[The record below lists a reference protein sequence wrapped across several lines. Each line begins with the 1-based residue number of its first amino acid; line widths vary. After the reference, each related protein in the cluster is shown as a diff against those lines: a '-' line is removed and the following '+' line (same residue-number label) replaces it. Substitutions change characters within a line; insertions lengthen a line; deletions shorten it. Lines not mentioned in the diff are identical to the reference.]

1 MSVDGAIALLTG
13 LILVNYWISRSVLYP
28 PLLFCGM
35 WFLDLS
41 LYRLDLTPIYPL
53 HSETIGII
61 GLGAVLFSMGG
72 GLAML
77 APRNLLQAR
86 MIITRFPPRN
96 NIVKPAVTFFLF
108 CGLPLLLS
116 NLLAM
121 AAQGTGSTIFQR
133 ARTGGA
139 AAGQL
144 SGASPLGT
152 YFILWA
158 LYAAPLFL
166 LERRDWNF
174 RIMAGIAFIASIL
187 STGRLPLLMLISSLT
202 CAQLMITNRHTF
214 WAALKFARIPIFIFL
229 CLYFGLIFVT
239 KDTSVFDASIG
250 EILLMFL
257 VGYIVGPTAA
267 LDYILQHRQDY
278 LGGSNHTFKF
288 FLAIFGRLGLVAYQ
302 PPPQDDFIFVP
313 FPTNVLTVYRY
324 YIADFGLY
332 GALTVMA
339 VIGSLQTLVYR
350 KARSGSKLA
359 TYFFAIT
366 LFETLMVI
374 FSDEYASFGAYIDS
388 LAFAVIYIVLRSL
401 PIRILPKLAS
411 GYGIR
416 GESDLTA

>member
-35 WFLDLS
+35 WLLDLS

-61 GLGAVLFSMGG
+61 GLGAILFSTGG

-86 MIITRFPPRN
+86 LIISRFPPRN
-96 NIVKPAVTFFLF
+96 NIVKPAVMLFLF
-108 CGLPLLLS
+108 CGLPLLVS
-116 NLLAM
+116 NLLIQ
-121 AAQGTGSTIFQR
+121 AAHGTGNTIFQR

-139 AAGQL
+139 TAAD
-144 SGASPLGT
+144 ANPIAT
-152 YFILWA
+152 YFNLWA

-166 LERRDWNF
+166 LERRDRNF
-174 RIMAGIAFIASIL
+174 WIMTGIAFIASIL

-239 KDTSVFDASIG
+239 KDTSVFDAGIG
-250 EILLMFL
+250 EILVLFL

-267 LDYILQHRQDY
+267 LDYVLQHRQDY
-278 LGGSNHTFKF
+278 TSGTNHTFKF
-288 FLAIFGRLGLVAYQ
+288 FLAIFARLGLVAYQ

-324 YIADFGLY
+324 FMTDFGLY
-332 GALTVMA
+332 GSLIVMA
-339 VIGSLQTLVYR
+339 VIGLVQTLVYR
-350 KARSGSKLA
+350 KARAGSKLA
-359 TYFFAIT
+359 MYFFAIT
-366 LFETLMVI
+366 LFETVMVI
-374 FSDEYASFGAYIDS
+374 FSDEYSAFGAYIDS
-388 LAFAVIYIVLRSL
+388 LLFAALYLFLRSL
-401 PIRILPKLAS
+401 PLRILPKLAS

-416 GESDLTA
+416 GEGDLTV

>member
-35 WFLDLS
+35 WLLDLS

-86 MIITRFPPRN
+86 LIISRFPPRN
-96 NIVKPAVTFFLF
+96 NIVKPAVMFFLF

-116 NLLAM
+116 NLLVQ
-121 AAQGTGSTIFQR
+121 AAHGTGNTIFQR

-139 AAGQL
+139 TAAD
-144 SGASPLGT
+144 ANPIAT
-152 YFILWA
+152 YFNLWA

-166 LERRDWNF
+166 LERRDRNF
-174 RIMAGIAFIASIL
+174 WIMTGIAFIASIL

-239 KDTSVFDASIG
+239 KDTSVFDAGIG
-250 EILLMFL
+250 EILVLFL

-267 LDYILQHRQDY
+267 LDYVLQHRQDY
-278 LGGSNHTFKF
+278 KSGTNHTFKF
-288 FLAIFGRLGLVAYQ
+288 FLAIFSRLGLVAYQ

-324 YIADFGLY
+324 FMTDFGLY
-332 GALTVMA
+332 GSLIVMA
-339 VIGSLQTLVYR
+339 VIGLLQTLVYR
-350 KARSGSKLA
+350 KARTGSKLA
-359 TYFFAIT
+359 MYFFAIT
-366 LFETLMVI
+366 LFETVMVI
-374 FSDEYASFGAYIDS
+374 FSDEYSAFGAYIDS
-388 LAFAVIYIVLRSL
+388 LLFAALYLFLRSL
-401 PIRILPKLAS
+401 PLRILPKLAS

-416 GESDLTA
+416 GEGDLTV